1 MGTDRS
7 TNVNNW
13 VQAFAIFI
21 AGLWVAVE
29 FGYFQFL
36 LPQQQ
41 PNYLNLNL
49 KLEQKGYSD
58 ENGAIAV
65 KAIITCTN
73 TSNKIVKIAA
83 GYLEVWA
90 DRIRKTSFDSS
101 EYNKHISNTLKVDEG
116 QTSRYFERI
125 QGDRVF
131 VSRIFANAIFNP
143 GETSPTS
150 RIIHI
155 PANFYDY
162 LDGNVYI
169 LSGPDADKLT
179 ITHKVHQDYIE
190 WILVL
195 KEKGVDVEYSQQS
208 KKFREITRKEK
219 INQTNTN
226 DVLSLWKTD

>member
-1 MGTDRS
+1 MGTDFS
-7 TNVNNW
+7 TKFNNW
-13 VQAFAIFI
+13 AQVAAMVL
-21 AGLWVAVE
+21 AGIWVAAE

-65 KAIITCTN
+65 QANVTCTN
-73 TSNKIVKIAA
+73 TSNKIIKIAA
-83 GYLEVWA
+83 GHLEVWA
-90 DRIRKTSFDSS
+90 DRIKKTSYDSS
-101 EYNKHISNTLKVDEG
+101 EYEKHISNKLEDYEG

-125 QGDRVF
+125 QEDRVF
-131 VSRIFANAIFNP
+131 VNRIFSKAIFNP
-143 GETSPTS
+143 GETSYTS
-150 RIIHI
+150 RIFHI

-179 ITHKVHQDYIE
+179 IRHIVHQEYVE

-195 KEKGVDVEYSQQS
+195 KEKGVDVEYPQQS
-208 KKFREITRKEK
+208 KKFIQVREKEK
-219 INQTNTN
+219 INKTWTN